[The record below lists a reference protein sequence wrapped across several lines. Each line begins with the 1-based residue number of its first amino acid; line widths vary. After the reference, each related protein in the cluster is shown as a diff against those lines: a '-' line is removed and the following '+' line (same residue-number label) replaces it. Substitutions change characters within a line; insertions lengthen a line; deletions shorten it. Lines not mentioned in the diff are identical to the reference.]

1 MLKFITQAGCRNRL
15 KLSILSIWFWIA
27 GCLLSGPLQVPVVLA
42 QAQMTILE
50 KVLEGTRILKLKIDR
65 YDYGYIDLA
74 CQSCE
79 SRKIRLR
86 VTPAAYVEV
95 NGNVLSLR
103 YFQQKSTD
111 SIAGFYTPDGKEL
124 TRIKVAR

>member
-1 MLKFITQAGCRNRL
+1 
-15 KLSILSIWFWIA
+15 
-27 GCLLSGPLQVPVVLA
+27 
-42 QAQMTILE
+42 MTILE

-65 YDYGYIDLA
+65 NDYGYIDLA